1 MRTLKTGEAA
11 QLLQVGPNTLRTW
24 ERRFGFP
31 RPARSPGRHR
41 QYVYEEVRALRAAL
55 DEGLAISSA
64 IDVARGDLRADP
76 RTLCVALESFAEQR
90 ADRVME
96 ASLALRPL
104 EDTVEETLLAAV
116 ELVLGRRGARSAAFA
131 FSLWWACSWLARA
144 AYLSRHPNGA
154 PTILIGNATRP
165 DLDPD
170 CAAVAALELLCL
182 RGGASILAL
191 PVRAA
196 REVPELVVALRPEA
210 IVLAG
215 AQQADLEVMRWYAAL
230 RPVAG
235 EVPVR
240 LFRRPRAGAA
250 VRAEALPTAPRA
262 AAAALLS
269 LVRGSNG
276 NGARLPA
283 R

>member
-76 RTLCVALESFAEQR
+76 RTLCVALECFSEQR

-104 EDTVEETLLAAV
+104 EDAVHETLLAAV
-116 ELVLGRRGARSAAFA
+116 DQMHDRCGPRSAAFGFA
-131 FSLWWACSWLARA
+131 LWWACSWLSRA
-144 AYLSRHPNGA
+144 AYLSRHAGGV
-154 PTILIGNATRP
+154 PTILIGNATQP

-170 CAAVAALELLCL
+170 AAYVAALELLCL
-182 RGGASILAL
+182 RGGASALAL

-196 REVPELVVALRPEA
+196 RQVPEMVLAVHPEVV
-210 IVLAG
+210 VLAG
-215 AQQADLEVMRWYAAL
+215 AQQADLDVMRWYAAL

-235 EVPVR
+235 QVPVR
-240 LFRRPRAGAA
+240 LFRRPRTGASA
-250 VRAEALPTAPRA
+250 SVRAEALPPSPA
-262 AAAALLS
+262 AAAARLLA
-269 LVRGSNG
+269 LVRGHG
-276 NGARLPA
+276 GDGALA
-283 R
+283 